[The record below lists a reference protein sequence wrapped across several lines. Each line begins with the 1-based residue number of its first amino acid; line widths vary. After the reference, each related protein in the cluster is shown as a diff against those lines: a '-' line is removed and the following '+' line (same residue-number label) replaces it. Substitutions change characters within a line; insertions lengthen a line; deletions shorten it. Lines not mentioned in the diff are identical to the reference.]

1 MASHGPP
8 ASAPGSEALQAGDAG
23 KVRAYVAAMTVATR
37 LPNRAVLDA
46 SGPDTPD
53 FLERLVTCR
62 TDDMPV
68 GEARYGA
75 LLTPQGK
82 IIADFILQR
91 TETGFLMDV
100 AVEAREALRKRLTMF
115 KLRAKV
121 EIAMRDDLAVCLDEG
136 GFADP
141 RSEALPNRAFS
152 TDLDAQP
159 AGANYNTARIRAGI
173 AEFGLDFAEADV
185 FAADINMDMNNG
197 IDFKKG
203 CFVGQE
209 VASRMKRRGTARR
222 RTLPV
227 RAPGIEAGMSVMGET
242 PIGDVTSN
250 EGDLGLARIRID
262 RLARADAVSIGDAP
276 AEILAPDWLDAE
288 TEALA

>member
-1 MASHGPP
+1 
-8 ASAPGSEALQAGDAG
+8 
-23 KVRAYVAAMTVATR
+23 MTNVTR
-37 LPNRAVLDA
+37 LPHRTVLEV

-62 TDDMPV
+62 TDDMSA
-68 GEARYGA
+68 GEVRYGA
-75 LLTPQGK
+75 LMTPQGK

-100 AVEAREALRKRLTMF
+100 AAEARETLRKRLSMF
-115 KLRAKV
+115 KLRAAV
-121 EIAMRDDLAVCLDEG
+121 EVTARDDLAIYLDED

-141 RSEALPNRAFS
+141 RSEALPNRVFNK
-152 TDLDAQP
+152 DVDAP
-159 AGANYNTARIRAGI
+159 AAGSDYNTARIEAGI
-173 AEFGLDFAEADV
+173 AEQGQDFGEAEV
-185 FAADINMDMNNG
+185 FAADINMDLNNG

-222 RTLPV
+222 RTLAV
-227 RAPGIEAGMSVMGET
+227 RAQNIEPGMSVMGET
-242 PIGDVTSN
+242 PIGEVTSV
-250 EGDLGLARIRID
+250 EGNVGLARIRVD
-262 RLARADAVSIGDAP
+262 RLAKAAAVTIGDAP
-276 AEILAPDWLDAE
+276 AEIIVPDWLATE

>member
-1 MASHGPP
+1 
-8 ASAPGSEALQAGDAG
+8 
-23 KVRAYVAAMTVATR
+23 MTVATR
-37 LPNRAVLDA
+37 LTNRAVLDL

-62 TDDMPV
+62 TDDMSA

-82 IIADFILQR
+82 IIADFVLQR

-100 AVEAREALRKRLTMF
+100 AVEACETLRKRLTMF

-121 EIAMRDDLAVCLDEG
+121 ETTVRDDLAVCLDEA

-141 RSEALPNRAFS
+141 RSDALPKRVFS
-152 TDLDAQP
+152 TDVDAPP
-159 AGANYNTARIRAGI
+159 AGGDYNTARITAGI
-173 AEFGLDFAEADV
+173 AEFGQDFADAEV

-222 RTLPV
+222 RTLTV
-227 RAPGIEAGMSVMGET
+227 RAAGIEAGMSVVGET
-242 PIGDVTSN
+242 PIGDVTSI
-250 EGDLGLARIRID
+250 EGDLGLARVRID
-262 RLARADAVSIGDAP
+262 RLAKADAVTIGDAP